1 MRQHR
6 HLLAREPANSIP
18 DRPYRQGCK
27 PEQILVRMIAVKKA
41 CLRTSQLNSVAQR
54 ALPQRGIS
62 DLYEGVH
69 PGVIAVD
76 LCRISQVSA

>member
-1 MRQHR
+1 
-6 HLLAREPANSIP
+6 
-18 DRPYRQGCK
+18 
-27 PEQILVRMIAVKKA
+27 
-41 CLRTSQLNSVAQR
+41 LRTSQLNSVAQR

-62 DLYEGVH
+62 DLHEGVH

>member
-1 MRQHR
+1 
-6 HLLAREPANSIP
+6 
-18 DRPYRQGCK
+18 
-27 PEQILVRMIAVKKA
+27 MIAVKKA